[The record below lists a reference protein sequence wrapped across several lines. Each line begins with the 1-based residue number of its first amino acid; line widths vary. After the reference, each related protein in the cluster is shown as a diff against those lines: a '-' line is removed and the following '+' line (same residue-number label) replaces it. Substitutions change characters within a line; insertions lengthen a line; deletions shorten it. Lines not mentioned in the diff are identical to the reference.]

1 MYPAGTAPG
10 IRAVKTGIPKK
21 EGDFFMRKALYLLLS
36 IYSLLLL
43 GLSWRVSGSVWHGAA
58 LTATMWVALAVL
70 AVGSREE

>member
-10 IRAVKTGIPKK
+10 IRAVKTGISKK
-21 EGDFFMRKALYLLLS
+21 EGDFMKKALYLLLS

-58 LTATMWVALAVL
+58 LTAIMWVALAVL
-70 AVGSREE
+70 AVGSGEE